1 MNIFPC
7 NKYFCKCV
15 EYLNFANKKHMN
27 IYKHCLIT
35 SNNNLK
41 YNNKLIYNTN
51 DGHRGSTLFNQ
62 QNNYKTCLKTCR

>member
-15 EYLNFANKKHMN
+15 EYLNFANKKHIN
-27 IYKHCLIT
+27 IYKHCYIT

-41 YNNKLIYNTN
+41 YNKKLTYNTN
-51 DGHRGSTLFNQ
+51 DGHRASISFNQ
-62 QNNYKTCLKTCR
+62 QTYHKTYR

>member
-15 EYLNFANKKHMN
+15 EYLNFANKKHLN
-27 IYKHCLIT
+27 IYKHCYIT

-41 YNNKLIYNTN
+41 YNKKVSYTNNGYHNKP
-51 DGHRGSTLFNQ
+51 LFNRKA
-62 QNNYKTCLKTCR
+62 YL